1 MRTKQ
6 LSSDTLKPLKV
17 VYGPDKSL
25 ETKPAKYINTSQ
37 GISLIADPV
46 MKNATDIKINN
57 SSVLTMTDKKYSR
70 DTFNIKY
77 ENTDSIFPYT
87 FVSYMVFTNISGLY
101 YAPPSNYTKT
111 RYPGADINALFLQV
125 QEVEDDTVFTR
136 DSIISSSV
144 VYEPLLDSVHVPN
157 TRLFKFE
164 LLDHKHCRIKHDD
177 GYVNTCLTYSNM
189 DSTSASCIFSIETD
203 ISDLSST
210 DLPKHDQVFEYFI
223 HNTRGYIV
231 LSKII
236 NDNSR
241 VIILHEPDPATDT
254 FEGGNL
260 ASSGVLGLD
269 QEGFPAKSLI
279 RIRAYSIVSSS
290 SNLKKLDTTWV
301 KYESDPTVQ
310 NSMQIDQKRD
320 YIFGDTHDDL
330 KYNIYYINS
339 MPYQRCN
346 FLLNSQYHNISGD
359 EMHMNVT
366 VLKNHLTPEGRQAEN
381 SPFTHDGSNDFCLNY
396 ISRDNAQYRTYNKIQ
411 SGTNQIK
418 GDDTMYLSYTSNTD
432 TVYLPGDKLTYF
444 HMPESLKPY
453 EWININYRRVPEYID
468 FAREWQKQP
477 VAVPGSLN
485 YNYEDYVGL
494 ISSGAIPGDDP
505 MTSDK
510 IFKKRANYRYFSNWG
525 DSGRAGNKGT
535 GSGETNPDEDA
546 PQWNVGDNF
555 HGTWLCSWLQACD
568 RDHHEKQY
576 GPVWMDRYYDDTK
589 FSDISQ
595 VLKQKPNCVTDYI
608 SDHSSFGAKGYID
621 TPSELTL
628 DRGVLYAYHHIGQ
641 KDNKKI
647 IDSFSKYIVQEDLD
661 DFTQV
666 LSGDSSP
673 GELAQDGEYNVY
685 NMTGYTF
692 GKSKVPDPP
701 YGDFRLSF
709 WIHSDDWT
717 KKMGHQLMGNYVN
730 EGFAVINDDN
740 ITPVV
745 VLDMGQSG
753 ISLRNTNGK
762 KLVNILPSQYT
773 DDIATIQDSNIF
785 ISRISPL
792 GNIVIIANV
801 EGYALITTINL
812 NGAIVN
818 TVATTDV
825 NFTNRNKKIA
835 QIATHKPKF
844 DSPEFVTSLFSVS
857 APEEVMYIMYD
868 DGEIGQLNLVTGVY
882 RNPELGNHFVQVYL
896 EGIQILDTPTQESIY
911 DGDYILMF
919 DSDGLPVFENE
930 KPVYKKEQWKPSTNL
945 PDEIPATYM
954 FWDGSKW
961 VVTRNSNL
969 TSDASNVQG
978 PDVPSQGNWY
988 FTYSGQQDTQP
999 VAKPTYDETLK
1010 KPIYIKSTQET
1021 EQYSTL
1027 FVADD
1032 GVDPALS
1039 KNRNNGMFYVIDGSN
1054 PCTSNRRDQGGTNRL
1069 FYTYDDGVYI
1079 HSLTNTSNF
1088 TVYGSKIIDIP
1099 TDMTVNNMKIDE
1111 DENIWLFL
1119 NDDIVTMYDKNFE
1132 FNFSLS
1138 LTGHG
1143 IATGNK
1149 SQSDG
1154 TPENTGGIFDL
1165 IKEYRP
1171 GGEPYHGAVIYN
1183 THTMNDEIQGQCVV
1197 HITSDG
1203 VIKLKKDEY
1212 IHSENPSETFTFNV
1226 QNNKN
1231 ISNFDRVNRESYNQ
1245 INTLT
1250 FKFRAKNRFDPND
1263 FVDITVPAPV
1273 NNLSPGWHHFS
1284 FGYDAKV
1291 KSLGYVY
1298 IDGLLFKEVSL
1309 TTNSAL
1315 GKHAFTDIM
1324 SKVSTIGATQGYNNN
1339 LLSDYLDQPGFYF
1352 IKGCKIKSYRLYNY
1366 NLFRAFI
1373 KALSREHIEIPDI
1386 KWTIPCGRRSH
1397 LDHVSKFHQHA
1408 LPGNKSSDFHI
1419 NISNTGLSGRAL
1431 DTLQT
1436 ELSAII
1442 SENKPVTTNNM
1453 SIGWTKSAIPLG
1465 NPFLQDND
1473 DGYEINDPE
1482 PEGPELPEDGY

>member
-6 LSSDTLKPLKV
+6 LSSDNFKPLKV
-17 VYGPDKSL
+17 VYEPDRSL
-25 ETKPAKYINTSQ
+25 QTKPAKHINTSQ

-46 MKNATDIKINN
+46 MKNATDVKINN
-57 SSVLTMTDKKYSR
+57 SSMLTMTDKKYSR

-77 ENTDSIFPYT
+77 ENTEDLYPYT
-87 FVSYMVFTNISGLY
+87 FVSYMVFTNLDGLY
-101 YAPPSNYTKT
+101 YSPPSNYPKT
-111 RYPGADINALFLQV
+111 RYPGKDKYALFLQI
-125 QEVEDDTVFTR
+125 QEVDDDTVFTR

-144 VYEPLLDSVHVPN
+144 VYEPLSASSTHAPN

-164 LLDHKHCRIKHDD
+164 LLDDKHCRIKHDD

-189 DSTSASCIFSIETD
+189 DSASASCVFSIETD
-203 ISDLSST
+203 INNISQA
-210 DLPKHDQVFEYFI
+210 DLPKHDQIFEYFI
-223 HNTRGYIV
+223 HNSRGYIM

-236 NDNSR
+236 NDNSK
-241 VIILHEPDPATDT
+241 VPILHEPDPTT
-254 FEGGNL
+254 RKGEGGNL
-260 ASSGVLGLD
+260 ASTGIQGLD
-269 QEGFPAKSLI
+269 EEGFPIKSLI
-279 RIRAYSIVSSS
+279 RIRAYSVVTST

-310 NSMQIDQKRD
+310 NSMQLDQKRD
-320 YIFGDTHDDL
+320 YIFDDSHSSL
-330 KYNIYYINS
+330 KYNVYYINS

-359 EMHMNVT
+359 ELYINIT
-366 VLKNHLTPEGRQAEN
+366 VLKNHLTPEGRQSEN

-396 ISRDNAQYRTYNKIQ
+396 ISRDNAQFRTYNKIQ

-418 GDDTMYLSYTSNTD
+418 GDDTLHLSYTSNTD
-432 TVYLPGDKLTYF
+432 TIYLPGDNLTYF

-453 EWININYRRVPEYID
+453 EWLNINYRRVPEYINFSRD
-468 FAREWQKQP
+468 WQRQP
-477 VAVPGSLN
+477 VAVPGSIN

-494 ISSGAIPGDDP
+494 ITSGAIPGDDP

-535 GSGETNPDEDA
+535 GSGETNPGDDS

-595 VLKQKPNCVTDYI
+595 VLKLKPNCVSNYI
-608 SDHSSFGAKGYID
+608 SDHSAFGTAGYID

-641 KDNKKI
+641 KDNKQI
-647 IDSFSKYIVQEDLD
+647 INSFSEYIVQEDLD

-666 LSGDSSP
+666 LSGDHSP
-673 GELAQDGEYNVY
+673 GMLAQDGEYNVY
-685 NMTGYTF
+685 NMTGNTF

-709 WIHSDDWT
+709 WVHSDDWT

-745 VLDMGQSG
+745 VIDMGSAG
-753 ISLRNTNGK
+753 ISLRNTDGK
-762 KLVNILPSQYT
+762 KLVNISPSQYT
-773 DDIATIQDSNIF
+773 DDVATIQDSNIF
-785 ISRISPL
+785 TSRISPL

-825 NFTNRNKKIA
+825 NFTNRTKKIS
-835 QIATHKPKF
+835 QIATYKPKF
-844 DSPEFVTSLFSVS
+844 DSSEFDVARFSSS
-857 APEEVMYIMYD
+857 APEEVVYIMYE

-882 RNPELGNHFVQVYL
+882 RNPELGNFFVQVYV
-896 EGIQILDTPTQESIY
+896 EGIQVIDPNTEVSIY
-911 DGDYILMF
+911 DGDYTLMV
-919 DSDGLPVFENE
+919 DEDGLPMFNDD
-930 KPVYKKEQWKPSTNL
+930 KPVYQKNQFQPSTSS
-945 PDEIPATYM
+945 PDTIPATYM
-954 FWDGSKW
+954 FWDNSIEKW
-961 VVTRNSNL
+961 VITTDVALAADVSNI
-969 TSDASNVQG
+969 QG
-978 PDVPSQGNWY
+978 DDVPDQGDWN
-988 FTYSGQQDTQP
+988 FTYNGEGEDQP

-1010 KPIYIKSTQET
+1010 KPIYINSTLEPL
-1021 EQYSTL
+1021 QYTTL

-1032 GVDPALS
+1032 GVDPRVS
-1039 KNRNNGMFYVIDGSN
+1039 RNNNTGMFYVIDGQN

-1069 FYTYDDGVYI
+1069 FYTYNDGVYI
-1079 HSLTNTSNF
+1079 HSLTNTSVF
-1088 TVYGSKIIDIP
+1088 TVYGSKVIDIP
-1099 TDMTVNNMKIDE
+1099 TEMTINNMKIDE
-1111 DENIWLFL
+1111 AENIWLFI
-1119 NDDIVTMYDKNFE
+1119 NDDIIAMYDKNFD
-1132 FNFSLS
+1132 FNFSVS
-1138 LTGHG
+1138 LTGHN
-1143 IATGNK
+1143 IRTGKKPSSGDSPDN
-1149 SQSDG
+1149 
-1154 TPENTGGIFDL
+1154 PGGMFDL
-1165 IKEYRP
+1165 IKEYRVD
-1171 GGEPYHGAVIYN
+1171 GEPYHGAVIYN
-1183 THTMNDEIQGQCVV
+1183 AHTVNDEIEGQCLV

-1203 VIKLKKDEY
+1203 VVKIKKDNY
-1212 IHSENPSETFTFNV
+1212 VHSEDPSETFTYDA
-1226 QNNKN
+1226 QINKN
-1231 ISNFDRVNRESYNQ
+1231 ISNFDHVNRESYKQ
-1245 INTLT
+1245 VNTLT

-1263 FVDITVPAPV
+1263 FVDVDVPAPV
-1273 NNLSPGWHHFS
+1273 NNLCPGWHHFS

-1298 IDGLLFKEVSL
+1298 IDGLLFREVSL
-1309 TTNSAL
+1309 TSTTAL

-1324 SKVSTIGATQGYNNN
+1324 SKISTIGATQGYNNN
-1339 LLSDYLDQPGFYF
+1339 LLSEYLDQPGYYF

-1373 KALSREHIEIPDI
+1373 KALSREHIVIPDI
-1386 KWTIPCGRRSH
+1386 KWTIPCGRRAH

-1419 NISNTGLSGRAL
+1419 NIANTGLSGRAL
-1431 DTLQT
+1431 DTLQA
-1436 ELSAII
+1436 ELSAVI
-1442 SENKPVTTNNM
+1442 SENKPTTTNNI
-1453 SIGWTKSAIPLG
+1453 SINWIDSA
-1465 NPFLQDND
+1465 
-1473 DGYEINDPE
+1473 
-1482 PEGPELPEDGY
+1482 LPEDGRMPGTNTFPG